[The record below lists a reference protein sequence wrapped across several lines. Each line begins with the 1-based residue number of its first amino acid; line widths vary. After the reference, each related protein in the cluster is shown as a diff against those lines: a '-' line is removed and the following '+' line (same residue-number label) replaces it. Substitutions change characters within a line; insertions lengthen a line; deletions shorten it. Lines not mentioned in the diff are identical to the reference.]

1 MFQHENGKKSGRASG
16 NQTPPIEKISVSG
29 TRGVAYDGREPKPS
43 KNLMSVYLL
52 MDWWAIELVNRA
64 RTGFIVGVEF
74 YSRDVEEEEPG
85 ELRLHLGLLS
95 INFLW
100 L

>member
-1 MFQHENGKKSGRASG
+1 
-16 NQTPPIEKISVSG
+16 
-29 TRGVAYDGREPKPS
+29 
-43 KNLMSVYLL
+43 
-52 MDWWAIELVNRA
+52 MDWWAIELVNRVS
-64 RTGFIVGVEF
+64 TGFIVGVEF

-85 ELRLHLGLLS
+85 ELRFHLGLLS

>member
-1 MFQHENGKKSGRASG
+1 MLQHENGKKSGRGSE
-16 NQTPPIEKISVSG
+16 NQTPPLEKKSVSG
-29 TRGVAYDGREPKPS
+29 TGGVAYDGREPKLS
-43 KNLMSVYLL
+43 TNLVSVYLP
-52 MDWWAIELVNRA
+52 MDWWAIELVNRVS
-64 RTGFIVGVEF
+64 TGFIVGVEF

-85 ELRLHLGLLS
+85 ELRFHLGLLS

>member
-1 MFQHENGKKSGRASG
+1 
-16 NQTPPIEKISVSG
+16 
-29 TRGVAYDGREPKPS
+29 
-43 KNLMSVYLL
+43 MSVYLL

-64 RTGFIVGVEF
+64 TTGFIVGVEF